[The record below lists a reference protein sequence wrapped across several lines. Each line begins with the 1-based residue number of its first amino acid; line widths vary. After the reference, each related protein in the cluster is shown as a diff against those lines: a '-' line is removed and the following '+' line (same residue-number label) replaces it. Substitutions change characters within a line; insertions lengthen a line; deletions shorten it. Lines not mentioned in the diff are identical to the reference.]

1 MSCLIIGVFFNLRQ
15 IWILLE
21 CIAKINTFISARS
34 FYGWVA
40 LGRWVGDIP
49 FSYVL
54 MCFYRK
60 IESTR
65 LSVPPLC
72 ETRLRA
78 CFVSGQ
84 VGNLDKACM
93 TETVT
98 SFQYIMNGIYTH
110 HASSR
115 SWKPTKS
122 IFYSCLWTLT
132 ILK

>member
-1 MSCLIIGVFFNLRQ
+1 MFNYWCFFLNLRQ

-34 FYGWVA
+34 FD
-40 LGRWVGDIP
+40 GRGLHWVGGWGIFS

-60 IESTR
+60 IESTP

-122 IFYSCLWTLT
+122 IFYICLWTLT
-132 ILK
+132 ILE

>member
-1 MSCLIIGVFFNLRQ
+1 M
-15 IWILLE
+15 
-21 CIAKINTFISARS
+21 
-34 FYGWVA
+34 
-40 LGRWVGDIP
+40 GRWVGDIP

-93 TETVT
+93 TEIVT

-115 SWKPTKS
+115 S
-122 IFYSCLWTLT
+122 
-132 ILK
+132 